1 MGKGERTKAEIVDR
15 AMAMAGEVG
24 LEGLSLGV
32 LAAGLKISKSGLFAH
47 FKSKEALQLDVLQEA
62 IDRFTR
68 QVVLP
73 AITKARGEP
82 RVKALFA
89 NYLAWI
95 HGRQAE
101 GGCFFMALNH
111 EYDDRPGPVRELLVE
126 SQRDWLHSVGRAA
139 RIAVE
144 ERHFRADLDVEQFG
158 FEFLGIGM
166 ALQQATKLF
175 EDPQALKKARGAFD
189 ALLTRARRGR
199 H

>member
-1 MGKGERTKAEIVDR
+1 M
-15 AMAMAGEVG
+15 
-24 LEGLSLGV
+24 
-32 LAAGLKISKSGLFAH
+32 
-47 FKSKEALQLDVLQEA
+47 LQEA
-62 IDRFTR
+62 IDRFIQ

-73 AITKARGEP
+73 ALTKARGEP
-82 RVKALFA
+82 RVRALFA
-89 NYLAWI
+89 HYLEWI

-126 SQRDWLHSVGRAA
+126 SQRDWLNTVERAA

-144 ERHFRADLDVEQFG
+144 EGHFRADLDVAQFA
-158 FEFLGIGM
+158 FEFLGVGM

-189 ALLTRARRGR
+189 ALLARARRGR